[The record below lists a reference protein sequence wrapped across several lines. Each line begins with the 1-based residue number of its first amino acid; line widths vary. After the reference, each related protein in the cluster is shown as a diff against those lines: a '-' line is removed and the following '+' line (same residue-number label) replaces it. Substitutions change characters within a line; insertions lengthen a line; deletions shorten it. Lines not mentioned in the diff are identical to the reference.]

1 MALFLAPLVF
11 LYLDDT
17 KIFDVLPQLGGEP
30 VGYLGS
36 CGYRNIEVVS
46 LTVNGENRVYLDAND
61 LYNDHLG
68 TLLVNF
74 NGVTNDTGT
83 LQCKDLMLYVEEIE
97 GRQLPNN
104 ADEYCSGRRGTI
116 VVDNTHSEQFKYSCC
131 HSVSHNCT
139 HEIANTNAC
148 CRQSSGTRPTRP
160 CWVYAPSQFISRA
173 YSPKRRGSYRT

>member
-1 MALFLAPLVF
+1 MGCWDLAHILEVEPAAHRPILAVPKGMALYLYGSAVALFLAPLVF

-83 LQCKDLMLYVEEIE
+83 LQCKDLMLYVEEVE

-104 ADEYCSGRRGTI
+104 ADKYCSGRRGA
-116 VVDNTHSEQFKYSCC
+116 VH
-131 HSVSHNCT
+131 
-139 HEIANTNAC
+139 AWPA
-148 CRQSSGTRPTRP
+148 
-160 CWVYAPSQFISRA
+160 
-173 YSPKRRGSYRT
+173 